1 MLILKNARV
10 LPQLTESP
18 VDQLCDIV
26 IEGENISSI
35 TSAGSAKGDDIVDLA
50 GKTLLPG
57 LIDAHV
63 HLDCSGMN
71 IWEENEQ
78 PDAYRVLRAVWLARN
93 TLAKGFT
100 TLRDCGDR
108 NNTIIDLARAVKDGY
123 IEAPDILA
131 AGVII
136 TPTESGNEYFKG
148 MYAESDGHD
157 EIVKNVRRQIQRG
170 ADWIKYMGTGAVM
183 NPGGEPGAPIYT
195 QEEVDAIC
203 KTAAMRGVPVVA
215 HGHGS
220 AGIQYAINAGVRT
233 IEHASILTE
242 EIVESLKGNTDT
254 YLVPTMLP
262 FARWSE
268 AEGDFPEHYLEK
280 GRKIFQQQ
288 VKSVSMAYKAGL
300 KLGFGTDVGTYT
312 DSHGDNS
319 HEFKVRV
326 KFANMKPLDT
336 LLQAT
341 KYNSEILKIE
351 NEVGTIKVGKRANL
365 VVFDGKPDE
374 NIDDV
379 DRVHLV
385 IKAGVPVKA

>member
-18 VDQLCDIV
+18 AHELCDIV
-26 IEGENISSI
+26 VEGEKISSI
-35 TSAGSAKGDDIVDLA
+35 VPGGSAKGDNTIDLA

-63 HLDCSGMN
+63 HLDCSGMD

-78 PDAYRVLRAVWLARN
+78 PDAYRVMRAAWLAMN
-93 TLAKGFT
+93 TLKKGFT
-100 TLRDCGDR
+100 ALRDCGDR
-108 NNTIIDLARAVKDGY
+108 NNVIIDLARAVKDGY
-123 IEAPDILA
+123 VMAPDILA

-157 EIVKNVRRQIQRG
+157 EIVKNVRRQIKRG

-183 NPGGEPGAPIYT
+183 NPGGQPGAPIYT
-195 QEEVDAIC
+195 QEEVNTIC
-203 KTAAMRGVPVVA
+203 ETAAMRGIPVVA

-220 AGIQYAINAGVRT
+220 TGISYAINAGVRT

-242 EIVESLKGNTDT
+242 EIVESLKNNTNT

-262 FARWSE
+262 FSRWAE
-268 AEGDFPEHYLEK
+268 AEGHYPEHYLEK
-280 GRKIFQQQ
+280 GRTIFYQQ
-288 VKSVSMAYKAGL
+288 VTSVSMAYKAGL
-300 KLGFGTDVGTYT
+300 KLGFGTDVGTYK
-312 DSHGDNS
+312 DSHGDNAQ
-319 HEFKVRV
+319 EFKVRV
-326 KFANMKPLDT
+326 KYANMKPLDT

-341 KYNSEILKIE
+341 KYNSEILRID

-365 VVFDGKPDE
+365 VVIDGKPDE
-374 NIDDV
+374 NIDDI
-379 DRVHLV
+379 DRVDLV
-385 IKAGVPVKA
+385 IKAGVRVWS